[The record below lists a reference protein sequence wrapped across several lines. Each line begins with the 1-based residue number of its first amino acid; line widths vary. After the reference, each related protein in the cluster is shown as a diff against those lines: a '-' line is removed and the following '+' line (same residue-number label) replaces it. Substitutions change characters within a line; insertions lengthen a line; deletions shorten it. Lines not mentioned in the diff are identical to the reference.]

1 MGKIELAGHSG
12 RRDEERGRSVATR
25 STTKK
30 SGNEKP
36 AAKKATPKK
45 AAANGPAASAGAK
58 PATAA
63 KKRLPAATIRAL
75 KELDAGEVSHDA
87 DEAAPCT
94 RSHIPNARTRKALGD
109 ADTGKNLTRYVD
121 ADDLFRKLGI
131 KLGQE
136 KA

>member
-1 MGKIELAGHSG
+1 M
-12 RRDEERGRSVATR
+12 ATKLTHKTPG
-25 STTKK
+25 S
-30 SGNEKP
+30 EKP
-36 AAKKATPKK
+36 VAKQAPTKK
-45 AAANGPAASAGAK
+45 AAANGPAASAEAK
-58 PATAA
+58 PATKA

-75 KELDAGEVSHDA
+75 KELEAGEVDHNA

-94 RSHIPNARTRKALGD
+94 WSHIPNARTRKALRD
-109 ADTGKNLTRYVD
+109 AEAGKNLTRYVD